1 MYKLCKTE
9 QSSRRQKEIEA
20 ALLSLM
26 GKEAYSQIS
35 ITELCESI
43 PIPRK
48 AFYRY
53 FDDKDG
59 ALRGLIEHTLSD
71 FYIYNTPTGGKRS
84 LEREL
89 SNFFLFWRE
98 RRPFL
103 DAMEKNG
110 LTGLLVDI
118 CVQYPIETVIK
129 LERFLPDDPES
140 RRRAV
145 FRFASVGLLFHMLD
159 WYRSGFVESAEEM
172 ARSTIRMLCQP
183 IFPALARIGFNEEE
197 LASCCP
203 TPQNG

>member
-9 QSSRRQKEIEA
+9 QSSKRQKEIEG
-20 ALLSLM
+20 ALLCLM
-26 GKEAYSQIS
+26 KKVPYAQIS

-53 FDDKDG
+53 FDGKDG
-59 ALRGLIEHTLSD
+59 ALRGLIEHTLAD
-71 FYIYNTPTGGKRS
+71 FYTYNAPTGGKRS

-89 SNFFLFWRE
+89 RNFFLFWQE
-98 RRPFL
+98 RRDLL
-103 DAMEKNG
+103 DAIERNDLM
-110 LTGLLVDI
+110 GLLLDVS
-118 CVQYPIETVIK
+118 VNYPIETMIK

-159 WYRSGFVESAEEM
+159 WYRSGFLESPDDM

-183 IFPALARIGFNEEE
+183 IFPSLARLGFDEEE
-197 LASCCP
+197 LTRPIGASK
-203 TPQNG
+203 T